1 MIDRELLITGYLDRF
16 SHRPGET
23 FSAYVSA
30 REGGTCGVKLVR
42 VLSGDPNPKGP
53 GLRFVDL
60 SSIFDREFPG
70 RRQDIHLGSY
80 GIVDHGPP
88 RPRDA
93 ACTWT
98 LLCCPTLAEQTSA
111 VFVEQGDDRHIVVG
125 VGSAGATAELKWPH
139 GSVQLETGQPL
150 LRHRWYR
157 LWLGANPASGRVV
170 LGQSLLDWPDKTHA
184 TAIARGIELPG
195 ASRDVRRPKCK
206 PTARTLQRQA
216 RSARYPRGLHRS
228 VVRRVVDPAASQ
240 GGRCL
245 GILSADQLSHSH
257 RYRGAT
263 VSWSPCKPADAR
275 GCGCAMERPTYA
287 MARCSGGVCGH
298 PNSTL
303 TTLRTAVGMWTSNGR
318 CRATSP
324 AAPMLFI

>member
-30 REGGTCGVKLVR
+30 REGGTCRVKLVR

-53 GLRFVDL
+53 GLRFLDL

-70 RRQDIHLGSY
+70 RRQEIRLGSY
-80 GIVDHGPP
+80 GIVDHGPR

-125 VGSAGATAELKWPH
+125 VGSAGATAQMKWPN
-139 GSVQLETGQPL
+139 GSAQLETGQPL

-157 LWLGANPASGRVV
+157 LWLSADPASGRVV
-170 LGQSLLDWPDKTHA
+170 LGQSLLDWPDKAHA
-184 TAIARGIELPG
+184 TATRNPANAR
-195 ASRDVRRPKCK
+195 
-206 PTARTLQRQA
+206 
-216 RSARYPRGLHRS
+216 
-228 VVRRVVDPAASQ
+228 
-240 GGRCL
+240 
-245 GILSADQLSHSH
+245 
-257 RYRGAT
+257 
-263 VSWSPCKPADAR
+263 
-275 GCGCAMERPTYA
+275 
-287 MARCSGGVCGH
+287 
-298 PNSTL
+298 
-303 TTLRTAVGMWTSNGR
+303 
-318 CRATSP
+318 RAH
-324 AAPMLFI
+324 